1 MARRR
6 AAVSRR
12 TRGPRVGLALAGG
25 GPLGAVYEIGA
36 LAALQE
42 ALPGLHFNALD
53 GYVGVSAGAIV
64 AAGLANGITPR
75 QLASAFVEPD
85 SDSPDRIEPQ
95 LFFQP
100 AWSEFTQRLAKLPLH
115 AAQAAWRYAVQR
127 RSAMASLE
135 ALGQVLPAGLFSSD
149 ALEQRLRE
157 ILSRPGRSNDFRA
170 LATRLV
176 IVATELDS
184 GRAVPFGAN
193 GHDAVPISV
202 AAAASAALPGLFPPV
217 MIDGRAFVDGA
228 LKKTLHASVL
238 LDQGVDLLFCL
249 NALVPFE
256 AGKRHKP
263 QINHGHAPPIPQL
276 VEGGL
281 PVVMSQAF
289 RSLIH
294 SRLELGMKGYES
306 SHPQVD
312 IVLLEPEQHDR
323 EMFLANIFSV
333 SQRVRVAEHAYQSTR
348 RRLRSQRSHIA
359 ERLSRH
365 GLQLDHAALD
375 DPHRVLVAPPVRRA
389 QDTVRRLE
397 DALNDLEQILLRRG
411 VAAQPR

>member
-1 MARRR
+1 M
-6 AAVSRR
+6 
-12 TRGPRVGLALAGG
+12 
-25 GPLGAVYEIGA
+25 
-36 LAALQE
+36 
-42 ALPGLHFNALD
+42 
-53 GYVGVSAGAIV
+53 
-64 AAGLANGITPR
+64 
-75 QLASAFVEPD
+75 
-85 SDSPDRIEPQ
+85 
-95 LFFQP
+95 
-100 AWSEFTQRLAKLPLH
+100 
-115 AAQAAWRYAVQR
+115 
-127 RSAMASLE
+127 
-135 ALGQVLPAGLFSSD
+135 
-149 ALEQRLRE
+149 
-157 ILSRPGRSNDFRA
+157 
-170 LATRLV
+170 
-176 IVATELDS
+176 
-184 GRAVPFGAN
+184 
-193 GHDAVPISV
+193 

-238 LDQGVDLLFCL
+238 LEQGVDLLFCL

-256 AGKRHKP
+256 AGQRHRP

-281 PVVMSQAF
+281 PVVMSQTF

-306 SHPQVD
+306 SHPDVD

-348 RRLRSQRSHIA
+348 RRLRSQRSHIG
-359 ERLSRH
+359 ERLARH

-375 DPHRVLVAPPVRRA
+375 DPQRVLVAPPVRRA

-397 DALNDLEQILLRRG
+397 DALNDLEQILARRG
-411 VAAQPR
+411 VVLSRGSAAPDAP

>member
-1 MARRR
+1 MARPRAKATGRR
-6 AAVSRR
+6 P
-12 TRGPRVGLALAGG
+12 TRVGLALAGG

-36 LAALQE
+36 LCALQE
-42 ALPGLHFNALD
+42 ALPALRLNALD

-64 AAGLANGITPR
+64 AAGLANGMTPR
-75 QLASAFVEPD
+75 ELAAAFIERD
-85 SDSPDRIEPQ
+85 AASPDRIEPT

-100 AWSEFTQRLAKLPLH
+100 AWREFALRLSQLPLH
-115 AAQAAWRYAVQR
+115 AAQAAWRFAVQR
-127 RSAMASLE
+127 RSALASLE
-135 ALGQVLPAGLFSSD
+135 ALGRVLPAVLFSSD
-149 ALEQRLRE
+149 ALEGRLRE
-157 ILSRPGRSNDFRA
+157 ILSRPGRSNDFRD

-176 IVATELDS
+176 IVATDLDS
-184 GRAVPFGAN
+184 GESVPFGSS

-217 MIDGRAFVDGA
+217 MIDGRAHVDGA
-228 LKKTLHASVL
+228 LKKTLHATVL
-238 LDQGVDLLFCL
+238 LDAGIDLLFCL
-249 NALVPFE
+249 NPLVPFE
-256 AGKRHKP
+256 AGP
-263 QINHGHAPPIPQL
+263 AQVTQVAHGGAPPIPKI

-281 PVVMSQAF
+281 PVVMSQTF

-294 SRLELGMKGYES
+294 SRLELGMRGYAS

-312 IVLLEPEQHDR
+312 IVLFEPDHHDR

-333 SQRVRVAEHAYQSTR
+333 SQRARVAEHAYQSTR

-359 ERLSRH
+359 ERLARH

-375 DPHRVLVAPPVRRA
+375 DPHRVLAAPAVRPA

-397 DALNDLEQILLRRG
+397 DALDDLEQVLRRR
-411 VAAQPR
+411 AAA